1 MIYILTPTNT
11 QGAARAGETALTL
24 EDLMRLRRSPFA
36 LLRRILFAPRNER
49 CAAVVSDLR
58 THQRF
63 FFIKLLCLLTPGSPR
78 EIVDLDGRT
87 MPVRWGEFLAS
98 DLPEMIVDLARAPFA
113 LRGFQRGLSLL
124 LADAPAVRA
133 IAPAAEKSVWFFR
146 TDLFFGVK
154 AGGSVGHITGVCK
167 GFTRLGFAVTAFAA
181 DALEFLRPHGIPVE
195 VVPMRKAFRN
205 FPELRTV
212 AYESTFEDAMRER
225 SRRSRPAL
233 VYQRLSLN
241 NFAGAACARAW
252 NVPFVL
258 EYNGSEVWVS
268 KHWGQTELRL
278 AKWSLMA
285 EDVCFRHA
293 DLLVVVSAVLR
304 DELVSRG
311 VPADKILVNP
321 NAVDPEIYD
330 PGRFPP
336 DEIAA
341 LRESFGFA
349 PNHLVF
355 GFIGTFSMWHGV
367 EVLAEAIP
375 RLVTRRDDLRFLLI
389 GDGPLHHPVREKLRA
404 AGIGD
409 RCVLT
414 GLVPQME
421 AVRLLAA
428 CDAYLSPHVPNPDG
442 SRFFGS
448 PTKLFEYMAMGRA
461 IVASDLEQIGEILEH
476 ENTALLVKPGDVGAL
491 VDAVLRVADD
501 RTLRDRLGRNAR
513 DAALR
518 GHTWDAHVQKILNAL
533 AARGTASGTI
543 SRTK

>member
-11 QGAARAGETALTL
+11 QGAARSGETALTL
-24 EDLMRLRRSPFA
+24 EDLMRLRKSPLA
-36 LLRRILFAPRNER
+36 LLRRILFAPRHER

-113 LRGFQRGLSLL
+113 MRGFKRGLAELL
-124 LADAPAVRA
+124 SDTPAVRS
-133 IAPAAEKSVWFFR
+133 IAPTAEKSVWFYR

-181 DALEFLRPHGIPVE
+181 DSLEFLRPHGIPVE

-212 AYESTFEDAMRER
+212 AYEATFENAMRER
-225 SRRSRPAL
+225 ARASRPAL

-241 NFAGAACARAW
+241 NFAGAECARAW

-278 AKWSLMA
+278 AKWSLQA

-293 DLLVVVSAVLR
+293 DLIVVVSAVLR

-330 PGRFPP
+330 PDRF
-336 DEIAA
+336 DETEIAR
-341 LRESFGFA
+341 LRESFGFS
-349 PNHLVF
+349 PGDLVF

-367 EVLAEAIP
+367 EVLAEAIS
-375 RLVTRRDDLRFLLI
+375 RLVAERDDLRFLLI
-389 GDGPLHHPVREKLRA
+389 GDGPLHYPVRERLKA
-404 AGIGD
+404 AGVGD

-421 AVRLLAA
+421 AVRHLAA

-461 IVASDLEQIGEILEH
+461 IVASDLEQIGEILAPDE
-476 ENTALLVKPGDVGAL
+476 TALLVNPGMWTRSCVGSRGSPAT
-491 VDAVLRVADD
+491 VTCANGSAETR
-501 RTLRDRLGRNAR
+501 AR
-513 DAALR
+513 RRFAS
-518 GHTWDAHVQKILNAL
+518 T
-533 AARGTASGTI
+533 RGT
-543 SRTK
+543 RTSARF

>member
-11 QGAARAGETALTL
+11 QGAARPGETALTL
-24 EDLMRLRRSPFA
+24 EDLMRLRKTPFA
-36 LLRRILFAPRNER
+36 LMRRILFAPRNER

-87 MPVRWGEFLAS
+87 MPVRWGEFLTS
-98 DLPEMIVDLARAPFA
+98 DLPEMIVDLARAPMA
-113 LRGFQRGLSLL
+113 MRGFVRGLRDL
-124 LADAPAVRA
+124 LAATQPVRQVAPTS
-133 IAPAAEKSVWFFR
+133 EKSVWFYR

-167 GFTRLGFAVTAFAA
+167 GFTRLGFGVTAFAA

-212 AYESTFEDAMRER
+212 AYERTFEDAMRER
-225 SRRSRPAL
+225 SRRTRPSL

-293 DLLVVVSAVLR
+293 DLIVVVSAVLR

-311 VPADKILVNP
+311 VPAEKILVNP

-330 PGRFPP
+330 PARF
-336 DEIAA
+336 DAANIADSRA
-341 LRESFGFA
+341 GFGFA
-349 PNHLVF
+349 PDHLVF

-375 RLVTRRDDLRFLLI
+375 RLVAARDDLRFLLI
-389 GDGPLHHPVREKLRA
+389 GDGPLHYPVRERLKA
-404 AGIGD
+404 AGVGE

-421 AVRLLAA
+421 AVRHLAA

-461 IVASDLEQIGEILEH
+461 IVASDLEQIGEILVH
-476 ENTALLVKPGDVGAL
+476 EQTALLAKPGDVDAL
-491 VDAVLRVADD
+491 VAAVLRVAAD
-501 RTLRDRLGRNAR
+501 RDLRERLGRNAR
-513 DAALR
+513 EAALR
-518 GHTWDAHVQKILNAL
+518 DHTWDAHVQRILNAL
-533 AARGTASGTI
+533 AARGATPGT
-543 SRTK
+543 T